1 MADEGWKKPIFI
13 VKWMTKYFDSLMEK
27 LDAIQNMFGTSGD
40 ADVSSADI
48 RLGKKAYNGTT
59 LVTGTMPENVTVAE
73 TLAAGEAYVIP
84 QGYHDGTGK
93 VTADSLASQTDG
105 TATAAQILSGKTA
118 YVDGV
123 KVTGSMTNNG
133 AKTASLA
140 AGASYII
147 PAGYHDGTGKVTAN
161 SLESQ
166 TDGTATAA
174 QILSGK
180 TAYVDGKKVT
190 GSMGNKAGTTVE
202 ASAVT
207 QDDTNTY
214 FNVPAGF
221 YDANSKVYTPNSN
234 LGGFK
239 IPFYDMYGSD
249 IRGNSNTLF
258 DVSKFKT
265 LTIGEAT
272 RTGNACGT
280 MRIFGGN
287 NLEDTPTTNQN
298 AQLSYY
304 IANETLLKVLSANE
318 TNIVIDIS
326 NYDYIDMGFTTRDVN
341 NNSGAHCGWFLK
353 NIEFN

>member
-59 LVTGTMPENVTVAE
+59 LVTGTMPENVAVAE
-73 TLAAGEAYVIP
+73 TLTAGEAYVIP

-140 AGASYII
+140 AGASYTI
-147 PAGYHDGTGKVTAN
+147 PVGYHDGTGKVTAN
-161 SLESQ
+161 SLASQ

-214 FNVPAGF
+214 FNIPAAGY
-221 YDANSKVYTPNSN
+221 YDTNSKVYTPNSN
-234 LGGFK
+234 LVKLLWTNPNPSSAFSAQTVSLDFTNYTHA
-239 IPFYDMYGSD
+239 IVEMAQSD
-249 IRGNSNTLF
+249 TS
-258 DVSKFKT
+258 DWKT
-265 LTIGEAT
+265 RVIVGKNEV
-272 RTGNACGT
+272 NN
-280 MRIFGGN
+280 FGGGYV
-287 NLEDTPTTNQN
+287 
-298 AQLSYY
+298 YY
-304 IANETLLKVLSANE
+304 SDPRTMGLQISLTDSGVIFKSGTSSGSVNDGFCIPQKIYGINITLP
-318 TNIVIDIS
+318 
-326 NYDYIDMGFTTRDVN
+326 
-341 NNSGAHCGWFLK
+341 
-353 NIEFN
+353 

>member
-59 LVTGTMPENVTVAE
+59 LVTGTMPEIVAVAE
-73 TLAAGEAYVIP
+73 TLTAGEAYVIP

-140 AGASYII
+140 AGASYTI

-161 SLESQ
+161 SLASQ

-234 LGGFK
+234 LSKSNYFVTSDRSFK
-239 IPFYDMYGSD
+239 ISKTTKKVLIIWPLGSD
-249 IRGNSNTLF
+249 TLMEELDLTNTSSWNRTTIRNSSSIIN
-258 DVSKFKT
+258 KT
-265 LTIGEAT
+265 YDNDNSWTYENDTI
-272 RTGNACGT
+272 
-280 MRIFGGN
+280 
-287 NLEDTPTTNQN
+287 
-298 AQLSYY
+298 
-304 IANETLLKVLSANE
+304 TLLSLVNTGYKMF
-318 TNIVIDIS
+318 VIE
-326 NYDYIDMGFTTRDVN
+326 
-341 NNSGAHCGWFLK
+341 L
-353 NIEFN
+353 

>member
-59 LVTGTMPENVTVAE
+59 LVTGTMPENVAVAE
-73 TLAAGEAYVIP
+73 TLTAGEAYVIP

-140 AGASYII
+140 AGASYTI

-161 SLESQ
+161 SLASQ

-234 LGGFK
+234 LNAYSISTITAETSGVNFLFALRSYFETKGQKHFK
-239 IPFYDMYGSD
+239 IGSC
-249 IRGNSNTLF
+249 
-258 DVSKFKT
+258 T
-265 LTIGEAT
+265 LTGTSA
-272 RTGNACGT
+272 TGNCYIRDETNGKYIYQAQSAK
-280 MRIFGGN
+280 
-287 NLEDTPTTNQN
+287 LPTTEFEIPDGCEKIQIY
-298 AQLSYY
+298 QLAT
-304 IANETLLKVLSANE
+304 ANSSTSDAH
-318 TNIVIDIS
+318 NITVK
-326 NYDYIDMGFTTRDVN
+326 DVQLYN
-341 NNSGAHCGWFLK
+341 
-353 NIEFN
+353 

>member
-1 MADEGWKKPIFI
+1 MADEGWKKSIFI

-48 RLGKKAYNGTT
+48 RLGKKAYNGNT
-59 LVTGTMPENVTVAE
+59 LVTGTMPENVAVAE
-73 TLAAGEAYVIP
+73 TLTAGEAYVIP

-140 AGASYII
+140 AGASYTI

-161 SLESQ
+161 SLASQ
-166 TDGTATAA
+166 TDGTATAS

-214 FNVPAGF
+214 FNVPAAGY
-221 YDANSKVYTPNSN
+221 YDTNSKVYTPNSN
-234 LGGFK
+234 LGKRLNVEEIYNNPSITGFTNINYTATGTTVVIVEGYIRAN
-239 IPFYDMYGSD
+239 IPITINNETIIS
-249 IRGNSNTLF
+249 SNTQKYIEEVFVLDKRDVIYCPDF
-258 DVSKFKT
+258 DVRK
-265 LTIGEAT
+265 LIYV
-272 RTGNACGT
+272 R
-280 MRIFGGN
+280 
-287 NLEDTPTTNQN
+287 
-298 AQLSYY
+298 
-304 IANETLLKVLSANE
+304 
-318 TNIVIDIS
+318 
-326 NYDYIDMGFTTRDVN
+326 
-341 NNSGAHCGWFLK
+341 
-353 NIEFN
+353 

>member
-59 LVTGTMPENVTVAE
+59 LVTGTMPENVAVAE
-73 TLAAGEAYVIP
+73 ILAAGEAYVIP

-133 AKTASLA
+133 AKTASLV
-140 AGASYII
+140 AGESYTI
-147 PAGYHDGTGKVTAN
+147 PAGYHDGTGKVTAD
-161 SLESQ
+161 SLASQ
-166 TDGTATAA
+166 TDGTATAT

-214 FNVPAGF
+214 FNVPAAGY
-221 YDANSKVYTPNSN
+221 YDTNSKVYTPNSN
-234 LGGFK
+234 FK
-239 IPFYDMYGSD
+239 LKQD
-249 IRGNSNTLF
+249 
-258 DVSKFKT
+258 
-265 LTIGEAT
+265 AT
-272 RTGNACGT
+272 RKGTSSGSITITFTNLMSGREYYLMLNTINQSSVNASNATCSFSGVASSLP
-280 MRIFGGN
+280 IY
-287 NLEDTPTTNQN
+287 TNH
-298 AQLSYY
+298 ASVMALSYY
-304 IANETLLKVLSANE
+304 KFTASETTVTATFNHFASGNVYFDAFLSYAQI
-318 TNIVIDIS
+318 TI
-326 NYDYIDMGFTTRDVN
+326 
-341 NNSGAHCGWFLK
+341 
-353 NIEFN
+353 

>member
-59 LVTGTMPENVTVAE
+59 LVTGTMPEIVAVAE
-73 TLAAGEAYVIP
+73 TLTAGEAYVIP

-140 AGASYII
+140 AGASYTI

-161 SLESQ
+161 SLASQ

-214 FNVPAGF
+214 FNVPIAGY
-221 YDANSKVYTPNSN
+221 YDTNSKVYTPNSN
-234 LGGFK
+234 LVKENGTLPENAVTAYTVTKGK
-239 IPFYDMYGSD
+239 LYSIVSLDSLALLTGCEYVSGHSMEKDNY
-249 IRGNSNTLF
+249 TLF
-258 DVSKFKT
+258 YINGLGNVGIRTAIVKATANTISSNSKFT
-265 LTIGEAT
+265 ILELT
-272 RTGNACGT
+272 
-280 MRIFGGN
+280 
-287 NLEDTPTTNQN
+287 
-298 AQLSYY
+298 
-304 IANETLLKVLSANE
+304 
-318 TNIVIDIS
+318 
-326 NYDYIDMGFTTRDVN
+326 
-341 NNSGAHCGWFLK
+341 
-353 NIEFN
+353 

>member
-59 LVTGTMPENVTVAE
+59 LVTGTMPENVAVAE
-73 TLAAGEAYVIP
+73 TLTAGEAYVIP

-140 AGASYII
+140 AGASYTI
-147 PAGYHDGTGKVTAN
+147 PVGYHDGTGKVTAN
-161 SLESQ
+161 SLASQ

-214 FNVPAGF
+214 FNIPAAGY
-221 YDANSKVYTPNSN
+221 YDTNSKVYTPNSN
-234 LGGFK
+234 LTSNNITVIAQPQDNDSTAVGRQPTVTIDLERNG
-239 IPFYDMYGSD
+239 IYLIASGTAYNQTQDITITSNSGS
-249 IRGNSNTLF
+249 F
-258 DVSKFKT
+258 DVLVHENRIPDARTSGGGSNGVYFYIIQAGADGANI
-265 LTIGEAT
+265 TIQ
-272 RTGNACGT
+272 GT
-280 MRIFGGN
+280 SYTIF
-287 NLEDTPTTNQN
+287 
-298 AQLSYY
+298 SVY
-304 IANETLLKVLSANE
+304 K
-318 TNIVIDIS
+318 IS
-326 NYDYIDMGFTTRDVN
+326 
-341 NNSGAHCGWFLK
+341 C
-353 NIEFN
+353 

>member
-13 VKWMTKYFDSLMEK
+13 IKWMTKYFDSLMEK

-59 LVTGTMPENVTVAE
+59 LVTGTMPENVAVAE
-73 TLAAGEAYVIP
+73 TLTAGEAYVIP

-140 AGASYII
+140 AGASYTI

-161 SLESQ
+161 SLASQ
-166 TDGTATAA
+166 TDGTATAS

-214 FNVPAGF
+214 FNVPIAGY
-221 YDANSKVYTPNSN
+221 YDTNSKVYTPNSN
-234 LGGFK
+234 LGGDS
-239 IPFYDMYGSD
+239 I
-249 IRGNSNTLF
+249 
-258 DVSKFKT
+258 
-265 LTIGEAT
+265 
-272 RTGNACGT
+272 C
-280 MRIFGGN
+280 
-287 NLEDTPTTNQN
+287 
-298 AQLSYY
+298 
-304 IANETLLKVLSANE
+304 
-318 TNIVIDIS
+318 
-326 NYDYIDMGFTTRDVN
+326 DYIESIKYTLPGTDGRGHLYVYI
-341 NNSGAHCGWFLK
+341 NNSKLNIKSITFNSRPASYWRLK
-353 NIEFN
+353 DVTDDTDTDIYYGYSGDNGTYPKTFNTSTVKQICIMYQAINTNNQFVLDDTTVTITR

>member
-59 LVTGTMPENVTVAE
+59 LVTGTMPENVAVAE
-73 TLAAGEAYVIP
+73 TLTAGEAYVIP

-140 AGASYII
+140 AGASYTI

-161 SLESQ
+161 SLASQ

-234 LGGFK
+234 LEQEFEYYEFDAKQGYTLTLAKGKKPRILVAQSMNASGALSRASFYITSWCEAIYGK
-239 IPFYDMYGSD
+239 DSICFYDQAAGSCGLYALPVTSGTYNIRSIDDNGAVVFGPFPNYPIVKVWVMY
-249 IRGNSNTLF
+249 
-258 DVSKFKT
+258 
-265 LTIGEAT
+265 
-272 RTGNACGT
+272 
-280 MRIFGGN
+280 
-287 NLEDTPTTNQN
+287 
-298 AQLSYY
+298 
-304 IANETLLKVLSANE
+304 
-318 TNIVIDIS
+318 
-326 NYDYIDMGFTTRDVN
+326 
-341 NNSGAHCGWFLK
+341 
-353 NIEFN
+353 